1 MYVNKFLQSLI
12 KFTFRMFFIL
22 INIYTVIMV
31 RKTKED
37 AEITRQRIINAARE
51 VFLTKGV
58 SRTSLEQIATHAGV
72 TRGAVYW
79 HFENKSELFH
89 AMREQVFL
97 PLIDRMDG
105 TLLADLDKE
114 NNPIADPLK
123 RIENFLQGTIQ
134 ILNDHQETR
143 QTYEVMMTKCEYVD
157 EFATVLQQIL
167 NNCSG
172 MVEKLEQVYARALQ
186 KDLINPAHSPAQLAM
201 DTHLFFS
208 GLLHMWVKDSDGSR
222 FRNQAHTLI
231 SAHVNLR
238 RK

>member
-1 MYVNKFLQSLI
+1 
-12 KFTFRMFFIL
+12 
-22 INIYTVIMV
+22 MV

-37 AEITRQRIINAARE
+37 AELTRQRIINAARE

-58 SRTSLEQIATHAGV
+58 SRTSLEQIARHADV

-79 HFENKSELFH
+79 HFTNKSELFH

-97 PLIDRMDG
+97 PLIDRMDD
-105 TLLADLDKE
+105 TLLANIDEE
-114 NNPIADPLK
+114 NNPAADPLK
-123 RIENFLQGTIQ
+123 RIENFLQDTVQ
-134 ILNDHQETR
+134 VLNDHQETR
-143 QTYEVMMTKCEYVD
+143 QTYEIMMSKCEYVD

-172 MVEKLEQVYARALQ
+172 IVEKFEQVYE
-186 KDLINPAHSPAQLAM
+186 KAHRKGLVNASYSPAELAM

-231 SAHVNLR
+231 SAHIKMR